1 MSLHFYLPKIGTA
14 EPTVDTFSEKLI
26 TQIIKNVQIRI
37 ESIHIRYEDSVTKPK
52 QAFAFGAILKSL
64 HVQTTDK
71 DWKLA
76 IIAETVQTIY
86 KVILEGT

>member
-1 MSLHFYLPKIGTA
+1 MFTGPV
-14 EPTVDTFSEKLI
+14 EPVADTFSEKLI

-37 ESIHIRYEDSVTKPK
+37 ESIHIRYEDSVTK
-52 QAFAFGAILKSL
+52 AENALAFGAVLKSL

-76 IIAETVQTIY
+76 IITETVQIIY
-86 KVILEGT
+86 KVM